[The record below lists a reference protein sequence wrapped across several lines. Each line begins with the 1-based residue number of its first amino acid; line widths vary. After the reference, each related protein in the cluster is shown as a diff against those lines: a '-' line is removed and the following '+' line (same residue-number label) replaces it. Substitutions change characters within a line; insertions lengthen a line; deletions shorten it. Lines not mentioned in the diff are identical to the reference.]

1 MTALGNS
8 AYGRLET
15 LFRRMGALGEA
26 ASILHWDSST
36 MMPAGSAEARGE
48 QLAALN
54 AIQHEML
61 TSSETADLIAAS
73 GDERASLD
81 EWQAANLREMRRTW
95 VHATALDPALVEA
108 RTKATMKCQMVW
120 RDARPKSDFAAVLPA
135 LSEVVKLTREAANA
149 KAAKLNLTP
158 NDALMDQFSPGVRA
172 AEVDRIFAQL
182 ASALPSLI
190 ERALA
195 RQDAAAQPIWPQGPF
210 PAEAQRAVGT
220 QFMELLGFDF
230 NAGRLDISLHPF
242 SGGTPDDLRIT
253 TRYDDTDFTRGL
265 MGILHETGHA
275 LYERGL
281 PRTWRRQPVGEA
293 RGMDVH
299 ESQSLLIE
307 MQVCRSPEFLS
318 YAAPH
323 LKAAFHGDGPA
334 WAPENLARIYTHV
347 ARSLIRV
354 DADEM
359 TYPLHVILR
368 YRLERAIVGGDLAL
382 ADLPAA
388 WNDGM
393 RELVGIK
400 PDSDRTGCLQ
410 DIHWYDGAFGYFP
423 SYTLGAMAG
432 AQLFAAAKAANP
444 NILPAIAT
452 GDFKPLYGWLGPNV
466 HSQASRYET
475 PELITKATG
484 KPLSVDA
491 FLTHLETRYL
501 G

>member
-1 MTALGNS
+1 MNDRGNS
-8 AYGRLET
+8 AYTQLET
-15 LFRRMGALGEA
+15 LFRRLGALGEA
-26 ASILHWDSST
+26 ASILHWDAST
-36 MMPAGSAEARGE
+36 MMPANSSDARGE

-54 AIQHEML
+54 TVQHEML
-61 TSSETADLIAAS
+61 ASTETADLIAAS
-73 GDERASLD
+73 DDERSALD
-81 EWQAANLREMRRTW
+81 DWQAANLREMRRTW
-95 VHATALDPALVEA
+95 VHATAVDSALVEA
-108 RTKATMKCQMVW
+108 RTKATMKCEMIW
-120 RDARPKSDFAAVLPA
+120 RDARQKSDFAAILPS
-135 LSEVVKLTREAANA
+135 LGEVVRLTREAATA
-149 KAAKLNLTP
+149 KAAKLDLTP
-158 NDALMDQFSPGVRA
+158 YDALMDQYSPGVRA
-172 AEVDRIFAQL
+172 ADVDRIFDKL
-182 ASALPSLI
+182 AKTLPHMI
-190 ERALA
+190 ENAIA
-195 RQDAAAQPIWPQGPF
+195 RQDAAIQPIWPQGPF

-220 QFMELLGFDF
+220 KFMELLGFDF
-230 NAGRLDISLHPF
+230 NGGRLDISTHPF

-253 TRYDDTDFTRGL
+253 TRYDEDDFTRGL

-281 PRTWRRQPVGEA
+281 PASWRRQPVGEA

-307 MQVCRSPEFLS
+307 MQVCRSPEFLT

-323 LKAAFHGDGPA
+323 LKAAFNGEGPA
-334 WAPENLARIYTHV
+334 WTPENLTRIYTRV

-368 YRLERAIVGGDLAL
+368 YRLERAIVGGDLTL

-393 RELVGIK
+393 RDLLGIV

-423 SYTLGAMAG
+423 SYTLGAMTA
-432 AQLFAAAKAANP
+432 AQMFAAATKADPA
-444 NILPAIAT
+444 IRPAIAR
-452 GDFKPLYGWLGPNV
+452 GDFKPLYAWLRPNV
-466 HSQASRYET
+466 HAQGCRYET
-475 PELITKATG
+475 PDLIERATG
-484 KPLSVDA
+484 APLSVDP
-491 FLTHLETRYL
+491 FLTHLESRYL